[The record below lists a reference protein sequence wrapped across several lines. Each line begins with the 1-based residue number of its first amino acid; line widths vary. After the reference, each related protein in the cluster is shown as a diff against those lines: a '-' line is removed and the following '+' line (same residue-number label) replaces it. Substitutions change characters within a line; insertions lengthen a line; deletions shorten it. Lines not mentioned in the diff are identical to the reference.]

1 MVSLTSVA
9 VVESAAGEATS
20 TAGSPG
26 GSITRTNYQLAAS
39 DRTNR
44 YLAFDEQEVAP
55 AAMSRLSDAERARP
69 VEISRRWRTSLAQLA
84 ASIGLLESNEQWPSA
99 PLSFLITLSAIAE
112 SQRDRQVA
120 TGFEGLYFL
129 EQVFSVFRIV
139 RGRCTVQSP

>member
-84 ASIGLLESNEQWPSA
+84 ASIGLLESNEQWPPA
-99 PLSFLITLSAIAE
+99 PCHCQGEECSHVGHFGQS
-112 SQRDRQVA
+112 DV
-120 TGFEGLYFL
+120 GD
-129 EQVFSVFRIV
+129 
-139 RGRCTVQSP
+139 GRRPRWGR